1 MAVNLR
7 IVFFINVLL
16 CISSLLFAKSSGNYY
31 YFSPDSLQPKT
42 DTVKPKI
49 KSSGLDD
56 VVTYAAE
63 DSMTFD
69 VNTKQLFLYGKAD
82 VKYTDIKLDAAYIE
96 LDMAKNNVYAIG
108 KPDSTGKIVDSPFF
122 VQDSHEFK
130 SKEMRYN
137 FESKK
142 GLISQVITKEGEGY
156 LHGEVIKRDSSNT
169 FYIKNGKYTTCS
181 NEEDPHFFIS
191 APKIK
196 MIPDDKIVTGPAY
209 LVISDIPTPL
219 ALPFGFFPTKNKQA
233 ASGILIPAPGQSNNL
248 GIFLKDGGYYWAV
261 NDYMDLTLQADL
273 YTRGSWAAKATSNYK
288 LKYRYNGNYSIRY
301 SNIKI
306 GRENFPN
313 YENNKTFFVR
323 WNHNQDPKA
332 RPNSKFS
339 ADVNAGTSNFSK
351 YGASTG
357 SDYLTNTYQ
366 SSIRYDKSWSGTP
379 FNLSANL
386 RHSQN
391 NITKVMDV
399 SLPDVVM
406 SMNRIYPLKKEGRL
420 GGPNWIDNLGLSY
433 TGNIKNDVRT
443 TESGISK
450 YFQDS
455 VIDLMKNGMKHS
467 VPLSTS
473 VKFFKY
479 LTFNPNVSYSEI
491 WYLNKYEKSF
501 IPLDSTVV
509 TDKIN
514 GFNSTRDLNL
524 NASFTTKM
532 YGMYAFKSS
541 NIKAIRHV
549 LTPNIGFTYNP
560 ALGKLIEGPYGYKGA
575 TTKYSPYES
584 NVFGGATTYKS
595 STLNF
600 DLINNIEM
608 KVRSSKDTVS
618 GTKKIKLFEN
628 LQVGSSYNFA
638 ADSLNLNPITLGA
651 RTQLFESINI
661 VYNSS
666 FDPYA
671 VDSIGIKR
679 NEFNYINNESLL
691 RLTNAQLAVNFTFKS
706 KHAKSKTTS
715 NKTSQTEMDKIN
727 ANRNAY
733 VDFNVPWSLNAN
745 YNLNYLRNDNITLK
759 DKKEYTQ
766 TVSFS
771 GDVSLTKKWKIGFN
785 SGYDFTNK
793 DVTYTSLNIYRDLH
807 CWEMQFNMVPFG
819 FRKSYSFTINV
830 KASVLQDLKLT
841 RRRDWQDLR

>member
-1 MAVNLR
+1 MGVNLR

-16 CISSLLFAKSSGNYY
+16 CISSSLFAENASNYTF
-31 YFSPDSLQPKT
+31 FSPDSLQPKT
-42 DTVKPKI
+42 DTIKPSLK
-49 KSSGLDD
+49 KNSGLDEE
-56 VVTYAAE
+56 VTYASE

-69 VNTKQLFLYGKAD
+69 VNTKQLYLYGKAD
-82 VKYTDIKLDAAYIE
+82 VKYGDVELDAAYIE
-96 LDMAKNNVYAIG
+96 LDMSKNSVYAIG
-108 KPDSTGKIVDSPFF
+108 KPDSTGKVADSPYFK
-122 VQDSHEFK
+122 QEGHEFK
-130 SKEMRYN
+130 SKEMKYN

-156 LHGEVIKRDSSNT
+156 IHGETIKRDSSNT

-181 NEEDPHFFIS
+181 NEEDPHFFIA

-219 ALPFGFFPTKNKQA
+219 ALPFGFFPTKNKEA
-233 ASGILIPAPGQSNNL
+233 ASGILIPAPGQSDNL
-248 GIFLKDGGYYWAV
+248 GIFLKEGGYYWAV
-261 NDYMDLTLQADL
+261 NDYMDLALQGDI
-273 YTRGSWAAKATSNYK
+273 YTRGSWAAKVTSNYK
-288 LKYRYNGNYSIRY
+288 LKYKFDGNYNIRY

-323 WNHNQDPKA
+323 WNHSQDPKA
-332 RPNSKFS
+332 RPNSRFS

-351 YGASTG
+351 YGSSTG

-366 SSIRYDKSWSGTP
+366 SSVRYDKSWAGTP
-379 FNLSANL
+379 FNLSTNL

-391 NITKVMDV
+391 NNTKQIDL

-420 GGPNWIDNLGLSY
+420 GGPNWIDNMGLSY
-433 TGNIKNDVRT
+433 TGNLKNDIRT
-443 TESGISK
+443 TETGLK
-450 YFQDS
+450 NYFQDS
-455 VIDLMKNGMKHS
+455 VVNLMKNGMKHS
-467 VPLSTS
+467 VPLGTS

-479 LTFNPNVSYSEI
+479 LTFNPNATYSEI
-491 WYLNKYEKSF
+491 WYLNKYEKLYNA
-501 IPLDSTVV
+501 LDSSV
-509 TDKIN
+509 TTNKVN
-514 GFNSTRDLNL
+514 GFNTVRDINL
-524 NASFTTKM
+524 NASFTTKI
-532 YGMYAFKSS
+532 YGMYTFKSK

-549 LTPNIGFTYNP
+549 LTPNAGFTYNP
-560 ALGKLIEGPYGYKGA
+560 GLGKLIEGPYGYKGA
-575 TTKYSPYES
+575 TAKYSPYE
-584 NVFGGATTYKS
+584 NTVFGGASAYKS

-600 DLINNIEM
+600 DVINNIEM
-608 KVRSSKDTVS
+608 KVRSAKDTVS
-618 GTKKIKLFEN
+618 GTKKIKIFEN
-628 LQVGSSYNFA
+628 LQFGSAYNFA
-638 ADSLNLNPITLGA
+638 ADSFQLSNFALNA
-651 RTQLFESINI
+651 RTQLFDNIAIN
-661 VYNSS
+661 YNSQ
-666 FDPYA
+666 FDPNA
-671 VDSIGIKR
+671 IDTTGKR
-679 NEFNYINNESLL
+679 LKEFNYALTGKAL
-691 RLTNAQLAVNFTFKS
+691 RFTSATAALNFTLRS
-706 KHAKSKTTS
+706 KNGKAKETS
-715 NKTSQTEMDKIN
+715 TRASQAEMDKIN

-733 VDFNVPWSLNAN
+733 VDFNIPWSLNAN
-745 YNLNYLRNDNITLK
+745 YNLQYTKPGIVSK
-759 DKKEYTQ
+759 VTQ